1 MPGKSLEE
9 PVVLRQ
15 RHGKRIAVSVL
26 QEQIMCFRD
35 AIGIKEQEVEEMTK
49 NKSQE
54 KDEKVTDMTEWKKDH
69 MDYIVRA
76 TACGGQ
82 IRAFAATTRNLVE
95 QAREIHQTSPVCTAA
110 LGRLLTAGTMMGIML
125 KGEDDLMTM
134 TIKGDGPMQGLT
146 VTADAKGRVKGF
158 VYNPNVWN
166 APKYKGKLD
175 VGGAIGRGTLTVVR
189 DQAFGEPYSSQVEL
203 LTGEI
208 AEDLTSYFVTSEQV
222 PSSVGLGVLVN
233 PDQTVEQAG
242 GFIIQLMPGFTDETV
257 DKLEASLKKIHS
269 VTQLLEEGLSPEEIL
284 QKILGDMDL
293 ELLDT
298 VPAEFYCNCSRE
310 RVTKVLLSIGEKDIQ
325 EMIDEGKP
333 VELAC
338 HFCGKK
344 YSFSVDEL
352 KILLAAAKARK
363 QRG

>member
-1 MPGKSLEE
+1 MPGKSFAE

-110 LGRLLTAGTMMGIML
+110 LGR
-125 KGEDDLMTM
+125 
-134 TIKGDGPMQGLT
+134 LT

>member
-35 AIGIKEQEVEEMTK
+35 AIGIKEQEVEEMTGNK
-49 NKSQE
+49 NQE

-189 DQAFGEPYSSQVEL
+189 DQAFGEP
-203 LTGEI
+203 
-208 AEDLTSYFVTSEQV
+208 
-222 PSSVGLGVLVN
+222 
-233 PDQTVEQAG
+233 
-242 GFIIQLMPGFTDETV
+242 
-257 DKLEASLKKIHS
+257 
-269 VTQLLEEGLSPEEIL
+269 
-284 QKILGDMDL
+284 
-293 ELLDT
+293 
-298 VPAEFYCNCSRE
+298 
-310 RVTKVLLSIGEKDIQ
+310 
-325 EMIDEGKP
+325 
-333 VELAC
+333 
-338 HFCGKK
+338 
-344 YSFSVDEL
+344 
-352 KILLAAAKARK
+352 
-363 QRG
+363 

>member
-1 MPGKSLEE
+1 MSRE
-9 PVVLRQ
+9 
-15 RHGKRIAVSVL
+15 L
-26 QEQIMCFRD
+26 Q
-35 AIGIKEQEVEEMTK
+35 
-49 NKSQE
+49 N

-95 QAREIHQTSPVCTAA
+95 QARQIHQTSPVCTAA
-110 LGRLLTAGTMMGIML
+110 LGRLLTAGAMMGIML

-134 TIKGDGPMQGLT
+134 TIRGDGPMQGLT

-175 VGGAIGRGTLTVVR
+175 VGNAVGRGTLTVVR

-203 LTGEI
+203 LSGEI
-208 AEDLTSYFVTSEQV
+208 AEDLTNYFATSEQV

-233 PDQTVEQAG
+233 PDQSVKQAG
-242 GFIIQLMPGFTDETV
+242 GFLIQLMPGYTEETV
-257 DKLEASLKKIHS
+257 NKLEASLKQVHS
-269 VTQLLEEGLSPEEIL
+269 VTKLLEEGLSPEEIL
-284 QKILGDMDL
+284 QRILGDMEL

-298 VPAEFYCNCSRE
+298 MPTEFYCNCSRE
-310 RVTKVLLSIGEKDIQ
+310 RVMKVLLSIGAKELQD
-325 EMIDEGKP
+325 MIDEGKP

-338 HFCGKK
+338 HYCGKK
-344 YSFSVDEL
+344 YSFDTEEL
-352 KILLAAAKARK
+352 KILLAAARAKAGK
-363 QRG
+363 DLKE

>member
-1 MPGKSLEE
+1 MLS
-9 PVVLRQ
+9 
-15 RHGKRIAVSVL
+15 
-26 QEQIMCFRD
+26 
-35 AIGIKEQEVEEMTK
+35 
-49 NKSQE
+49 E
-54 KDEKVTDMTEWKKDH
+54 KDRKTAGSAGSAEDIAGRAEGAAARSGGENTKAEKKDGKVTDMTEWKKDH

-82 IRAFAATTRNLVE
+82 IRAFAATTRSLVE

-110 LGRLLTAGTMMGIML
+110 LGRLMTAGAMMGIML

-134 TIKGDGPMQGLT
+134 TIRGDGPMQGLT
-146 VTADAKGRVKGF
+146 VTADARGRVKGF

-175 VGGAIGRGTLTVVR
+175 VGNAIGRGTLTVVR

-203 LTGEI
+203 VSGEI

-233 PDQTVEQAG
+233 TDQSVEQAG
-242 GFIIQLMPGFTDETV
+242 GFIIQLMPGYTDETV
-257 DKLEASLKKIHS
+257 NRLEENLKKIHS
-269 VTQLLEEGLSPEEIL
+269 VTKLLEDGLSPEEIL
-284 QKILGDMDL
+284 QTILADMDL

-298 VPAEFYCNCSRE
+298 VPTEFYCNCSRE
-310 RVTKVLLSIGEKDIQ
+310 RVTKVLLSIGEKDLQ

-363 QRG
+363 QKS

>member
-1 MPGKSLEE
+1 
-9 PVVLRQ
+9 
-15 RHGKRIAVSVL
+15 
-26 QEQIMCFRD
+26 
-35 AIGIKEQEVEEMTK
+35 
-49 NKSQE
+49 
-54 KDEKVTDMTEWKKDH
+54 

-76 TACGGQ
+76 TACNGE

-95 QAREIHQTSPVCTAA
+95 QARQIHQTSPVCTAA
-110 LGRLLTAGTMMGIML
+110 LGRLLTAGAMMGIML

-134 TIKGDGPMQGLT
+134 TIRGDGPMQGLT

-175 VGGAIGRGTLTVVR
+175 VGNAVGRGTLTVVR

-203 LTGEI
+203 LSGEI
-208 AEDLTSYFVTSEQV
+208 AEDLTNYFATSEQV

-233 PDQTVEQAG
+233 TDQSVKQAG
-242 GFIIQLMPGFTDETV
+242 GFLIQLMPGCSEETV
-257 DKLEASLKKIHS
+257 NKLEASLKQVHS
-269 VTQLLEEGLSPEEIL
+269 VTKLLEEGLSPEEIL
-284 QKILGDMDL
+284 QRILGDMEL

-298 VPAEFYCNCSRE
+298 VPTEFYCNCSRE
-310 RVTKVLLSIGEKDIQ
+310 RVMKVLLSIGAKELQ

-338 HFCGKK
+338 HYCGKK
-344 YSFSVDEL
+344 YAFDTEEL
-352 KILLAAAKARK
+352 KILLAAARAKAGK
-363 QRG
+363 DLKK

>member
-1 MPGKSLEE
+1 MLS
-9 PVVLRQ
+9 
-15 RHGKRIAVSVL
+15 
-26 QEQIMCFRD
+26 
-35 AIGIKEQEVEEMTK
+35 
-49 NKSQE
+49 E
-54 KDEKVTDMTEWKKDH
+54 KDRKTAGSAGRAEGENTKAEKKDGKVTDMTEWKKDH

-82 IRAFAATTRNLVE
+82 IRAFAATTRSLVE

-110 LGRLLTAGTMMGIML
+110 LGRLMTAGAMMGIML

-134 TIKGDGPMQGLT
+134 TIRGDGPMQGLT
-146 VTADAKGRVKGF
+146 VTADARGRVKGF

-175 VGGAIGRGTLTVVR
+175 VGNAIGRGTLTVVR

-203 LTGEI
+203 VSGEI

-233 PDQTVEQAG
+233 TDQSVEQAG
-242 GFIIQLMPGFTDETV
+242 GFIIQLMPGYTDETV
-257 DKLEASLKKIHS
+257 NRLEENLKNIHS
-269 VTQLLEEGLSPEEIL
+269 VTKLLEDGLSPEEIL
-284 QKILGDMDL
+284 QTILADMDL

-310 RVTKVLLSIGEKDIQ
+310 RVTKVLLSIGDKDLQ

-352 KILLAAAKARK
+352 KILLAAARARK
-363 QRG
+363 QKS

>member
-1 MPGKSLEE
+1 
-9 PVVLRQ
+9 
-15 RHGKRIAVSVL
+15 VSREL
-26 QEQIMCFRD
+26 Q
-35 AIGIKEQEVEEMTK
+35 
-49 NKSQE
+49 N

-95 QAREIHQTSPVCTAA
+95 QARQIHQTSPVCTAA
-110 LGRLLTAGTMMGIML
+110 LGRLLTAGAMMGIML

-134 TIKGDGPMQGLT
+134 TIRGDGPMQGLT

-175 VGGAIGRGTLTVVR
+175 VGNAVGRGTLTVVR

-203 LTGEI
+203 LSGEI
-208 AEDLTSYFVTSEQV
+208 AEDLTNYFATSEQV

-233 PDQTVEQAG
+233 PDQSVKQAG
-242 GFIIQLMPGFTDETV
+242 GFLIQLMPGYTEETV
-257 DKLEASLKKIHS
+257 NKLEASLKQVHS
-269 VTQLLEEGLSPEEIL
+269 VTKLLEEGLSPEEIL
-284 QKILGDMDL
+284 QRILGDMEL

-298 VPAEFYCNCSRE
+298 MPTEFYCNCSRE
-310 RVTKVLLSIGEKDIQ
+310 RVMKVLLSIGAKELQD
-325 EMIDEGKP
+325 MIDEGKP

-338 HFCGKK
+338 HYCGKK
-344 YSFSVDEL
+344 YSFDTEEL
-352 KILLAAAKARK
+352 KILLAAARAKAGK
-363 QRG
+363 DLKE

>member
-1 MPGKSLEE
+1 
-9 PVVLRQ
+9 
-15 RHGKRIAVSVL
+15 
-26 QEQIMCFRD
+26 
-35 AIGIKEQEVEEMTK
+35 
-49 NKSQE
+49 
-54 KDEKVTDMTEWKKDH
+54 

-95 QAREIHQTSPVCTAA
+95 QARQIHQTSPVCTAA
-110 LGRLLTAGTMMGIML
+110 LGRLLTAGAMMGIML

-134 TIKGDGPMQGLT
+134 TIRGDGPMQGLT

-175 VGGAIGRGTLTVVR
+175 VGNAVGRGTLTVVR

-203 LTGEI
+203 LSGEI
-208 AEDLTSYFVTSEQV
+208 AEDLTNYFATSEQV

-233 PDQTVEQAG
+233 PDQSVKQAG
-242 GFIIQLMPGFTDETV
+242 GFLIQLMPGYTEETV
-257 DKLEASLKKIHS
+257 NKLEASLKQVHS
-269 VTQLLEEGLSPEEIL
+269 VTKLLEEGLSPEEIL
-284 QKILGDMDL
+284 QRILGDMEL

-298 VPAEFYCNCSRE
+298 MPTEFYCNCSRE
-310 RVTKVLLSIGEKDIQ
+310 RVMKVLLSIGAKELQD
-325 EMIDEGKP
+325 MIDEGKP

-338 HFCGKK
+338 HYCGKK
-344 YSFSVDEL
+344 YSFDTEEL
-352 KILLAAAKARK
+352 KILLAAARAKAGK
-363 QRG
+363 DLKE